1 MFELTEAV
9 LEKHNKEH
17 ITEELADVHVILEQ
31 IRRAFEIDTKELSK
45 YMHQKVDRQIKRIEE
60 ENKNVKNTNKIKDW
74 RIII

>member
-9 LEKHNKEH
+9 LEKDNKEH

-60 ENKNVKNTNKIKDW
+60 ENKNG
-74 RIII
+74 